1 MKGID
6 KVKVHVRIVQDVYL
20 DINED
25 VYDMPDTV
33 AESVTFINS
42 IRNDVES
49 YIQDVDLAEAPTEYV
64 IESLEIVEEGFGY
77 AYV

>member
-6 KVKVHVRIVQDVYL
+6 KVKVHVRVVQDLYL

-49 YIQDVDLAEAPTEYV
+49 YIQSVDLAEASTEYV
-64 IESLEIVEEGFGY
+64 IKSLEIVEEE
-77 AYV
+77 